1 MLMKANTVHALFN
14 LGPETRRDLQGLVL
28 TIMILQWNRYKQRK
42 LRNEMSKQSSKFFLV
57 TRNCIDSFLHSF
69 REASH
74 LTGQQRNRAPVLLQG
89 RGCSVA
95 RQDVPA
101 LACTLAC
108 SSVCC
113 VLVHALVSEQTD
125 SCDSRHGNFSPKSG
139 ELHVGGEGEKDGGR
153 IYQKNECLSGNHVG
167 GDTNAPEV

>member
-1 MLMKANTVHALFN
+1 
-14 LGPETRRDLQGLVL
+14 
-28 TIMILQWNRYKQRK
+28 
-42 LRNEMSKQSSKFFLV
+42 MSKQSSKFFLV
-57 TRNCIDSFLHSF
+57 TRNCIDSFLDSF

-89 RGCSVA
+89 RGCLVA

-125 SCDSRHGNFSPKSG
+125 SCDSRHGNFSPRSG
-139 ELHVGGEGEKDGGR
+139 ELHVGGRERERWWGED
-153 IYQKNECLSGNHVG
+153 LSEERVFEWQSRGWRHERTG
-167 GDTNAPEV
+167 SLALATTFFKFQALQHPEWREV